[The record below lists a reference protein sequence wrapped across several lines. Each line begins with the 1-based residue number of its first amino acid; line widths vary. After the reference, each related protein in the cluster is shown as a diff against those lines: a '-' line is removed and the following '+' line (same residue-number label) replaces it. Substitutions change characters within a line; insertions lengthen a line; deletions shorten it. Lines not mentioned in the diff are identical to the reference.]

1 MKKFF
6 IVLFSSVQCWT
17 ATFNI
22 TDLSMDCDGY
32 ELEKY
37 FKDAQKIE
45 QGAWKEEAKIIYY
58 KYSKQ

>member
-1 MKKFF
+1 MKKFCILF
-6 IVLFSSVQCWT
+6 FSSIQCWT

-45 QGAWKEEAKIIYY
+45 QGVWKEEANMIC
-58 KYSKQ
+58 